1 MSSEA
6 RWVVEPSCQ
15 MEIKSMNESF
25 DGEAV
30 TSDMDKL
37 SLTFLESP

>member
-6 RWVVEPSCQ
+6 RWMVEPSCQ
-15 MEIKSMNESF
+15 MEIKSVNESF
-25 DGEAV
+25 DGDAV
-30 TSDMDKL
+30 TSDLDKF